1 MQLEALG
8 SKSGVTRKAS
18 EPVLDGDGRWFMVHH
33 HFFFSSKV
41 GAHLQSQHCGRL
53 R

>member
-18 EPVLDGDGRWFMVHH
+18 EPVLDGDGLP
-33 HFFFSSKV
+33 FFFPLKLVHTYNPSTA
-41 GAHLQSQHCGRL
+41 GG
-53 R
+53 